1 MVSFDELNEQ
11 NHKISELTQVIMYLI
26 KDRSICDSEVTCAL
40 FFDLTDKIKDQLDME
55 ERELYKDLLTHK
67 DQELNVLANE
77 YLSSSV
83 EFKRKLKS
91 YIKYWCHNKSL
102 RIKNHDDFLNKTDEL
117 FSIMQDR
124 IVNVTENLYPLVKK
138 INSEKVAA

>member
-26 KDRSICDSEVTCAL
+26 KDRSNCDSEVTCAL
-40 FFDLTDKIKDQLDME
+40 FFDLTDKIKVQLDME

-67 DQELNVLANE
+67 DKEFNALAND
-77 YLSSSV
+77 YLNSSV
-83 EFKRKLKS
+83 EFKRKLKN
-91 YIKYWCHNKSL
+91 YIKHWCYNKSL
-102 RIKNHDDFLNKTDEL
+102 RIKDHDEFLNKTDEL